1 MKREEKNRTILRKRE
16 KEKMYNNIET
26 KVYMTI
32 YTYIRLKSLP
42 NYHKFKLCKIGESEF
57 LYFFRN

>member
-26 KVYMTI
+26 KVYIDYIHI
-32 YTYIRLKSLP
+32 YEVEIAT
-42 NYHKFKLCKIGESEF
+42 KLS
-57 LYFFRN
+57 